1 MEGLTH
7 LRPCGLKWVRSI
19 LISIRNSSYT
29 YFCKTR
35 QMQTLWGISRS
46 MVPKKRRA
54 EEEGD
59 MQEEGEVIVVPID
72 LIEADLLV

>member
-1 MEGLTH
+1 M
-7 LRPCGLKWVRSI
+7 
-19 LISIRNSSYT
+19 
-29 YFCKTR
+29 
-35 QMQTLWGISRS
+35 GISRS

-54 EEEGD
+54 EEEDD